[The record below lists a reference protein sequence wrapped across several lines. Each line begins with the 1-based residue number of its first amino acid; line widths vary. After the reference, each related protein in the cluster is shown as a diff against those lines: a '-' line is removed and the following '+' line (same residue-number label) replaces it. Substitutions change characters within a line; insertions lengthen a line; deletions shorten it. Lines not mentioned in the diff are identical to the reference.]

1 MTKFLTYYI
10 FTLFLFLSL
19 SAQDKAN
26 PLNIQD
32 STLST
37 ETPISETDSLVLPL
51 DSLSIANDS
60 IDSLQNTQVLNV
72 PFAKDGLD
80 ETVTYNAEDSILY
93 DIINEKI
100 YLYGNAQVQQGSIT
114 LTANQIVFDYTEQT
128 VKATGRQDSLGNWI
142 GKPLFQEGDEKFE
155 ADELTYNFKTKK
167 GKIADLITQEG
178 DGFLRSEKVKK
189 NEYDELFGYNTYYTT
204 CNLEH
209 PHFRIESKKVKIVPD
224 ELIVTGPA
232 KFIVDDVPTPLIIP
246 FGIFPLTEERRSG
259 ILLPTYGQSPGQG
272 FYLRNGG
279 FYLGINQHMDL
290 AIRGDLYSRGT
301 WRLNLASQYRKRYKY
316 NGTVSINFGKRKT
329 GDPITDAF
337 NSSNDFRI
345 NWSHSQAAQARPNSS
360 FSASVNLGTTSYSRN
375 FVTTTNDYLSNTLT
389 SSINYSKRFPGTP
402 FNMNVSANHSQ
413 NNQTRRVRLTLPELT
428 LNMNRIQP
436 LKRKKKK
443 GKTQWHEKISVG
455 YTGNFRNS
463 IDVADSLFT
472 NLDTLVHKMENG
484 IKHNIPINLPNFNI
498 LKYIT
503 VSPTFRYNEYW
514 NFETIEKSWD
524 PTLNYDTTFTTTF
537 DTIYVDTSIII
548 QEVPVVSSIDTT
560 FGKVVS
566 QTVPGFKTARDFNAS
581 LSISTRIYGVKQG
594 LKLGPIK
601 AFRHVMTPN
610 VTLSWRPDFG
620 SDFWGYY
627 REVQENAEGEVS
639 KYSIFEDAIFNGTY
653 NSSNP
658 SQSATLSFG
667 IDNNLEIKTS
677 SKKDTTNT
685 LRKVKILEGFSIR
698 SGYDFIRDS
707 LKFNDITISAR
718 TTILNKLNFNF
729 GSTLSPY
736 TVNDNGQN
744 IDTYYW
750 AAQGKLARLKRI
762 NFGLNTS
769 FSSNKK
775 SNNTSDR
782 GSEQEREDV
791 LGNLQDFVDFKIP
804 WRLNVGYNFNLSRS
818 YASVDSFMN
827 NITQTLNL
835 SLDLNITPKWKADI
849 RTGYDFVN
857 KALAYTT
864 VNIYRDLHCWN
875 MSFNWVPNG
884 PNQRYEFVL
893 RANSSLLQDL
903 KLQRKRDP
911 FDF

>member
-1 MTKFLTYYI
+1 MIKQSTYYI
-10 FTLFLFLSL
+10 ISLFFFLSL
-19 SAQDKAN
+19 SAQDKTN
-26 PLNIQD
+26 RLKTPED
-32 STLST
+32 SIKSFT
-37 ETPISETDSLVLPL
+37 ETPISNTDSLALPL

-60 IDSLQNTQVLNV
+60 IDTLQNTQVLNV
-72 PFAKDGLD
+72 PFAKDGL
-80 ETVTYNAEDSILY
+80 EEVVTYNAEDSILY

-100 YLYGNAQVQQGSIT
+100 YLYGNAQVQQGKIT
-114 LTANQIVFDYTEQT
+114 LTAHQIIFNYTEQT
-128 VKATGRQDSLGNWI
+128 VEATGQQDSLGNWI
-142 GKPLFQEGDEKFE
+142 GKPLFEEGEEKFE

-232 KFIVDDVPTPLIIP
+232 KFFVDDVPTPLIIP

-279 FYLGINQHMDL
+279 FYLGINEHMDL

-301 WRLNLASQYRKRYKY
+301 WRINLASQYRQRYRY
-316 NGTVSINFGKRKT
+316 NGTFSLNFGRRKT

-337 NSSNDFRI
+337 SSSNDFRI
-345 NWSHSQAAQARPNSS
+345 GWTHSQAAQARPNSS
-360 FSASVNLGTTSYSRN
+360 FSASVNLGSTSYSRN
-375 FVTTTNDYLSNTLT
+375 FVTTTNDFLSNTLT
-389 SSINYSKRFPGTP
+389 SSINYSKRFAGTP
-402 FNMNVSANHSQ
+402 FNMNLSANHSQ
-413 NNQTRRVRLTLPELT
+413 SNQTKQIRLTIPEVT
-428 LNMNRIQP
+428 LNMTKIQP

-455 YTGNFRNS
+455 YTGNFRNTLE
-463 IDVADSLFT
+463 IADSLIT
-472 NLDTLVHKMENG
+472 NLDTLFNNMENG
-484 IKHNIPINLPNFNI
+484 IKHNIPINLPNFNV

-503 VSPTFRYNEYW
+503 ISPSITYNEYW
-514 NFETIEKSWD
+514 YFETIEKSWD
-524 PTLNYDTTFTTTF
+524 STTSYDTTFTTVY
-537 DTIYVDTSIII
+537 DTIYTDIDTII
-548 QEVPVVSSIDTT
+548 QEIPTIGSVDTT
-560 FGKVVS
+560 FGNLLS
-566 QTVPGFKTARDFNAS
+566 QPIKGFKTARDFRAS
-581 LSISTRIYGVKQG
+581 LSMSTRIYGVKQG

-601 AFRHVMTPN
+601 AFRHVMNPN
-610 VTLSWRPDFG
+610 ISLTWRPDFG

-627 REVQENAEGEVS
+627 REVQENQEGDVL
-639 KYSIFEDAIFNGTY
+639 KYSIFEEGIFRGPA
-653 NSSNP
+653 SN
-658 SQSATLSFG
+658 QSALLTFG
-667 IDNNLEIKTS
+667 IDNNLEIKTG

-685 LRKVKILEGFSIR
+685 LKKVKLLESLKIGSN
-698 SGYDFIRDS
+698 YDLVKDS
-707 LKFNDITISAR
+707 LNFGTISMSAR

-729 GSTLSPY
+729 RSTYSPY
-736 TVNDNGQN
+736 TVNENGRE
-744 IDTYYW
+744 IDTYNW
-750 AAQGKLARLKRI
+750 AAERKLARLKTM
-762 NFGLNTS
+762 NLGVNTS
-769 FSSNKK
+769 FSSKKK
-775 SNNTSDR
+775 SNNNSDR

-791 LGNLQDFVDFKIP
+791 LDNLSDFIDFKIP
-804 WRLNVGYNFNLSRS
+804 WRMNIGYNFNLSRT
-818 YASVDSFMN
+818 YASVDSFTN
-827 NITQTLNL
+827 NITQTLNI
-835 SLDLNITPKWKADI
+835 SLDLNVTPKWKADI
-849 RTGYDFVN
+849 RTGYDFTN

-875 MSFNWVPNG
+875 MSFNWVPTG
-884 PNQRYEFVL
+884 ANQRYEFVL